1 MHSFV
6 DLIDRGTAL
15 ILRSLNETRDELINS
30 GTSTAS
36 TALIKNLQ
44 MIELQRAIMAVG
56 MFSMF
61 EPILKRD
68 LNCRGDGFVGAKNFL
83 EKNGQHKLRKRLL
96 LFVAAVNVLK
106 HGRGRSY
113 EALLEESEELPFRL
127 LKPDEYYFSEGDVSE
142 VHTLVQVTDDFVM
155 DCTAVIRE
163 VSDLIRKANLAAST

>member
-15 ILRSLNETRDELINS
+15 ILRSLNETRDELIDS
-30 GTSTAS
+30 ATSTAS

-61 EPILKRD
+61 EPIFSKRD

-83 EKNGQHKLRKRLL
+83 EKSGEHKLRMRLL

-113 EALLEESEELPFRL
+113 EALL
-127 LKPDEYYFSEGDVSE
+127 
-142 VHTLVQVTDDFVM
+142 
-155 DCTAVIRE
+155 
-163 VSDLIRKANLAAST
+163 